1 MIKFRLG
8 VLLAQMGYRQD
19 DVAQATKISK
29 NTLSNIVNNKT
40 SGIQND
46 NLQKIA
52 LFLNVDISELFEY
65 YPVMYSFLIDNLKI
79 GDLAISEENYLYPL
93 TDSRKIVLEG
103 ITLRI
108 TRSSLETNEIPLS
121 ITPLKNNG
129 SFSGANNNQY
139 IALISSYRDVFIDSI
154 MPDSMEDNSP
164 FNPFNEFLKDV
175 PTTFLPDIKNSLQ
188 KFIHDELIAN
198 NDEQWLKLFPDSKKD
213 VLLILG
219 ENKPNKRFVL

>member
-65 YPVMYSFLIDNLKI
+65 YPVMYSFSVENLRFEDLNILLEDPIFSLISGKNKALL
-79 GDLAISEENYLYPL
+79 GL
-93 TDSRKIVLEG
+93 TIHL
-103 ITLRI
+103 
-108 TRSSLETNEIPLS
+108 TRNSLETTSIKLA
-121 ITPLKNNG
+121 ITPLENDG
-129 SFSGANNNQY
+129 SFGMVEKNKY
-139 IALISSYRDVFIDSI
+139 VALISSYNDNAFGGITPDSI
-154 MPDSMEDNSP
+154 ESDDP
-164 FNPFNEFLKDV
+164 FNTLNYFLQDV
-175 PTTFLPDIKNSLQ
+175 PATFLPNIKSDLQ
-188 KFIHDELIAN
+188 KFINKVLVKEHH
-198 NDEQWLKLFPDSKKD
+198 EQWSVLFPDDKNK
-213 VLLILG
+213 VTLILG
-219 ENKPNKRFVL
+219 ENKPNKRFEL